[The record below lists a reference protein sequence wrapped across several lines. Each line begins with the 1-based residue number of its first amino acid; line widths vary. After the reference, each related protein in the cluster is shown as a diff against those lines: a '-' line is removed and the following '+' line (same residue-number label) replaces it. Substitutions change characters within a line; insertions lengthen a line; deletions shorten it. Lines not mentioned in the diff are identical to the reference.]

1 MPAFR
6 LLHTSDWHLG
16 ALFHDQARDQEE
28 QRALDGVVALAQ
40 QEAVDAVV
48 VAGDVFDSVNPSA
61 AAQARYYHTLVR
73 LVKDAGVGCVL
84 LIGGNHDQGLRLDGP
99 RAVLGTLRV
108 HVRGQLLSES
118 DPADVVVP
126 IQGRR
131 GDTVGW
137 AALVP
142 YLRDTDVAS
151 IPLGVSAQV
160 LADRQAEALTA
171 RLAAVRQALV
181 AQAQGL
187 PMVAVT
193 HTFAAGGQIGSTERP
208 VYAED
213 VVGRLSRADISPLG
227 NGCAY
232 VALGHLHRSQRV
244 SGQDHWRYC
253 GSLLPMAMDETSSA
267 RQVLLADIPADGGP
281 AQVRGVPLVG
291 GRRYA
296 RLQGDIPTIHGTIA
310 GLPEAVPTEL
320 EPWCDVTLNL
330 ATADPGLVREL
341 ETRIAARG
349 WRALAVRRQAVAATA
364 SVWTTGSAP
373 EHADLHQLTPQ
384 EVFLEVAKAQG
395 TELTPELI
403 EDFAQLL
410 AGVTSRD
417 GS

>member
-108 HVRGQLLSES
+108 HVRGQLLRES

-267 RQVLLADIPADGGP
+267 RQGPPCRYPRRWGPGSGAGGTPGGWATLCPASGRYTDHSRHHRWASRGRTYRARALVRRYPESCHCRSRLGAGVGDPDSCSRLACLGRAAP
-281 AQVRGVPLVG
+281 G
-291 GRRYA
+291 GRCHCQ
-296 RLQGDIPTIHGTIA
+296 RLDHRVGTR
-310 GLPEAVPTEL
+310 T
-320 EPWCDVTLNL
+320 C
-330 ATADPGLVREL
+330 
-341 ETRIAARG
+341 
-349 WRALAVRRQAVAATA
+349 
-364 SVWTTGSAP
+364 
-373 EHADLHQLTPQ
+373 
-384 EVFLEVAKAQG
+384 
-395 TELTPELI
+395 
-403 EDFAQLL
+403 
-410 AGVTSRD
+410 
-417 GS
+417 